1 MTKEELK
8 KKKIGVIEERS
19 FTIKNDN
26 DEIEE
31 HYYLVKRDNDRY
43 FVSFSEDANYCTA
56 KISEED
62 MVELIN
68 DKNASDGVA
77 FDIYMQSPQLNCWMN

>member
-19 FTIKNDN
+19 FTIKYNN
-26 DEIEE
+26 GEIEE
-31 HYYLVKRDNDRY
+31 HYYLVKKDNDRY
-43 FVSFSEDANYCTA
+43 FVSFSEDANYCST
-56 KISEED
+56 KVSEEH

-68 DKNASDGVA
+68 NKEASNDVA
-77 FDIYMQSPQLNCWMN
+77 VDIYMQSPQLNCWID